1 MNFDDILKEYGVN
14 PEEDDAPADT
24 SEPEEELPA
33 DPAEEIL
40 TEPEAEEPAD
50 EELPEEE
57 PAGIEDSE
65 DAPAASEDEFNFN
78 WPEPVKEEPVRPRE
92 RNYDPEKYPDAIRAR
107 KKEEARLKREE
118 EARLKA
124 EAREAERKKKE
135 QEREE

>member
-57 PAGIEDSE
+57 KVYDRNTSIET
-65 DAPAASEDEFNFN
+65 
-78 WPEPVKEEPVRPRE
+78 
-92 RNYDPEKYPDAIRAR
+92 
-107 KKEEARLKREE
+107 LKFIVSNGYEI
-118 EARLKA
+118 
-124 EAREAERKKKE
+124 KKKS
-135 QEREE
+135 